1 MRFVSFFF
9 FQPDEVALSPF
20 LFPFIFLS
28 NVTSSCFFLR
38 LPHEEIFRSTRSLP
52 HTDAS
57 PLTILSFFC
66 VENFRQIKIK
76 IKHIK
81 KKKTSLLKLPKSTT
95 YGSLFGKNLRVYL
108 RVGQQ
113 VRTFWWFIF
122 LLFFSYVSTHFAKRD
137 LDMPW
142 VLSSFSSLR
151 NIQEKMQTSS
161 INSCRSL
168 NTHLFSITLNY
179 YISLLFVNF
188 LIDINH

>member
-1 MRFVSFFF
+1 MLLFVYHFIN
-9 FQPDEVALSPF
+9 
-20 LFPFIFLS
+20 LFYLYIVNPHAFCL
-28 NVTSSCFFLR
+28 FFLLLAGR
-38 LPHEEIFRSTRSLP
+38 GSLIAIP
-52 HTDAS
+52 
-57 PLTILSFFC
+57 LSFHLSLERHEF
-66 VENFRQIKIK
+66 VFFSSSPTWRNFSQYKIASSHRCISSDHSLILLCGEFSVDK
-76 IKHIK
+76 NKNKTYK

-151 NIQEKMQTSS
+151 NI
-161 INSCRSL
+161 
-168 NTHLFSITLNY
+168 
-179 YISLLFVNF
+179 
-188 LIDINH
+188 